1 MMDWYPW
8 NPTRFKRKTYRLS
21 LAEDGAYRRL
31 IDEYMITGVP
41 LPDDDRA
48 LARILGVSL
57 EEWSAVAPA
66 VRKFFRPK
74 GDVLKQET
82 CDETLAA
89 QERTKERFSARGKKA
104 AFAKYS
110 NPNYMRPS
118 RMLVPARVD
127 KIAKSSPSEYASE
140 GSAEEEKKDPGIAS
154 PALVRTMQQ
163 KQWVR

>member
-31 IDEYMITGVP
+31 IDEYMITRAP

-57 EEWSAVAPA
+57 EEWAAVAPK
-66 VRKFFRPK
+66 VRQFFRSRE
-74 GDVLKQET
+74 GVLKQGT

-89 QERTKERFSARGKKA
+89 QERKKERFSARGKKA

-118 RMLVPARVD
+118 RMLIPARGD
-127 KIAKSSPSEYASE
+127 KIAKLLPSEYVAERPS
-140 GSAEEEKKDPGIAS
+140 EEEKKDLGAAS
-154 PALVRTMQQ
+154 PALASVMQK

>member
-31 IDEYMITGVP
+31 IDEYMMTRAP

-57 EEWSAVAPA
+57 EEWAAVSPA
-66 VRKFFRPK
+66 VRQFFKPK
-74 GDVLKQET
+74 DGILSQKT
-82 CDETLAA
+82 CDEELRA
-89 QERTKERFSARGKKA
+89 QERRKERFSARGKKA

-118 RMLVPARVD
+118 RMLIPATVHN
-127 KIAKSSPSEYASE
+127 IAKTSSEYEAPRE
-140 GSAEEEKKDPGIAS
+140 GVIEEKNTGVAS
-154 PALVRTMQQ
+154 PALVHAMQQ
-163 KQWVR
+163 KKWVR